1 MGVKTEDTLFSF
13 GGLDGL
19 DVGKVQETYRKEE
32 EVVLSSQEHQQLL
45 PQLLMLKITAKNQ
58 CCSFK
63 ERENQF

>member
-1 MGVKTEDTLFSF
+1 MTTGKTIALTRWTF
-13 GGLDGL
+13 
-19 DVGKVQETYRKEE
+19 VGKVQETYRKEE